1 MPRFVLL
8 EHRWN
13 GVHWDFML
21 EAGDVLR
28 TWAIDAP
35 VVADAG
41 PAGPRACP
49 ITGGSIWITRGTSRG
64 TGGRCGGSTRG
75 PTPSVIWEEGRVRV
89 RLEGIN
95 SSARWRSARSGPESA
110 GGGSWIFR
118 LGKVD

>member
-28 TWAIDAP
+28 TWAVDAP
-35 VVADAG
+35 IEAG
-41 PAGPRACP
+41 VDRPARALP
-49 ITGGSIWITRGTSRG
+49 DHRRIYLDYEGEVSGGRGTVRRVDQG
-64 TGGRCGGSTRG
+64 LYTAM
-75 PTPSVIWEEGRVRV
+75 IWEEGRVCVRV
-89 RLEGIN
+89 HGDQLVGEVEIRQAG
-95 SSARWRSARSGPESA
+95 AESD
-110 GGGSWIFR
+110 GGGYWIFR